1 MKLSG
6 VIDGDMEVRGQ
17 ITCNGVVSKP
27 KWWPDYVFGSDYRLI
42 SLDSVAKY
50 IALNKHLPGMPSE
63 TEIVTN
69 GQDMMQMQQ
78 LQQEKIEELMLYIL
92 QLKGEVTELKKQIS
106 ISK

>member
-1 MKLSG
+1 
-6 VIDGDMEVRGQ
+6 
-17 ITCNGVVSKP
+17 
-27 KWWPDYVFGSDYRLI
+27 
-42 SLDSVAKY
+42 
-50 IALNKHLPGMPSE
+50 MPSE

-106 ISK
+106 ISE